1 MPTSHDVAEIGLKL
15 IAVYFV
21 MQGLAVIAPIAATLG
36 TMPSIPPAR
45 WFVSLA
51 HPAAL
56 IVSGLAIYAGSRLGA
71 RAIAG
76 KLGTPPGGN
85 RRGHRICP
93 RGAGRGGGVCDDYG
107 PGEHLQRLPAEP
119 RSFLPYA
126 HMGTDDARAAAGA
139 WHLSRTRYR
148 VHPIS
153 GPAQEQLRQSKGH
166 DIRLPIGFPAM
177 LKSLH
182 G

>member
-1 MPTSHDVAEIGLKL
+1 
-15 IAVYFV
+15 

-76 KLGTPPGGN
+76 KLGTPPAATAGATEFV
-85 RRGHRICP
+85 
-93 RGAGRGGGVCDDYG
+93 RGALVAVGAYVTLWPWWASSAPPCGASFI
-107 PGEHLQRLPAEP
+107 PPI
-119 RSFLPYA
+119 RS
-126 HMGTDDARAAAGA
+126 
-139 WHLSRTRYR
+139 
-148 VHPIS
+148 
-153 GPAQEQLRQSKGH
+153 
-166 DIRLPIGFPAM
+166 
-177 LKSLH
+177 H
-182 G
+182 GN

>member
-1 MPTSHDVAEIGLKL
+1 MPTSRDVAEIGLKL

-36 TMPSIPPAR
+36 AMPSIPPAR

-76 KLGTPPGGN
+76 KLGTPPAATAGATEFV
-85 RRGHRICP
+85 
-93 RGAGRGGGVCDDYG
+93 RGALVAVGAYVMIMALVSIFSASLRSLVHSSHTLTWELMTLGPQLALGICLVLGTVFIRSRG
-107 PGEHLQRLPAEP
+107 P
-119 RSFLPYA
+119 
-126 HMGTDDARAAAGA
+126 
-139 WHLSRTRYR
+139 
-148 VHPIS
+148 
-153 GPAQEQLRQSKGH
+153 
-166 DIRLPIGFPAM
+166 
-177 LKSLH
+177 LKNS
-182 G
+182 